1 VNVGPTEII
10 VVLIIA
16 LLVFGP
22 KRLPQMGRS
31 LGKGVREFRNAAE
44 TAKSELGLGEVTD
57 QINEV
62 KGTFG
67 DLKSS
72 VDLKSAIEAPVAGK
86 DAAASGAAAAAG
98 LAGADAS
105 EPKTPTTAPGPE
117 APAVAPETEAAAVT
131 PEAPEAPEP
140 PEPPEDSV
148 AAGAGAA
155 GGPTT
160 GA

>member
-1 VNVGPTEII
+1 MNIGPTEII

-31 LGKGVREFRNAAE
+31 LGKGVREFRKAAE
-44 TAKSELGLGEVTD
+44 TAKSELGLSEVTD

-98 LAGADAS
+98 LASAGAS
-105 EPKTPTTAPGPE
+105 EPETPATAPGPE
-117 APAVAPETEAAAVT
+117 APAVTPETEAPAV
-131 PEAPEAPEP
+131 APEAPE
-140 PEPPEDSV
+140 DTV

-155 GGPTT
+155 GGPST